1 MLFLYFKHN
10 SIELWDRSPDKTVTL
25 FLFCFLKI
33 TSQPNCYGP
42 AHEILILKAKCIKT
56 GHPDKSV

>member
-1 MLFLYFKHN
+1 MLFFLYFKHN
-10 SIELWDRSPDKTVTL
+10 SIELWDRSPEKTG

-42 AHEILILKAKCIKT
+42 AHEILIL
-56 GHPDKSV
+56 